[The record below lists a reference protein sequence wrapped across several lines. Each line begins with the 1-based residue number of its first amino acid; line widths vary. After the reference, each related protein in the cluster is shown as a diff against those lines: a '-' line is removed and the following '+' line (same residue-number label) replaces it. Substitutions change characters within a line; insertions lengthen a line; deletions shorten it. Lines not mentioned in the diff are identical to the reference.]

1 MKDSN
6 QTLIIDFSLEKILV
20 SINSVVHKTQVS
32 TEDFFKKPKQAHQD
46 LKQELKS
53 YGIGSV
59 KVIFSLPIRYITYQV
74 IPLPDEAPQD
84 EKLKLMSI
92 DLDRANFLDLF
103 SCERLSVTE
112 RMVAG
117 ERICDY
123 LLVAPQKAVR
133 LNCQSFL
140 QKMNSKLYKFVAN
153 YNLFKPERDA
163 EIISAFA
170 HSSNMEIVFWSYSFP
185 IAISNLSSTNEPA
198 NDLNRFLDI
207 YQNDLENKSLSI
219 ENIDIYGTNLGEYSF
234 SNLTHK
240 LTLREDYESFLMEN
254 LPSVASFQD
263 ITKKVKLPPEPFRLD
278 FPNLAH
284 LFAVMFLVF
293 SLLLGLFATLQNM
306 SLDQKYLVFQNE
318 VTQYERQIAEKKRIK
333 QEITDLEKEREFYYS
348 ITRRRAPWDLILKEL
363 SKLTPKGLWIE
374 RFSAAKN
381 NLVMIGKAEKVNE
394 VSGFA
399 VNLSHS
405 SKYFS
410 DVLLSG
416 SRDYSDGL
424 VYKEFQ
430 ITARL
435 KAPETAPL
443 PTN

>member
-20 SINSVVHKTQVS
+20 SINSVVRKTQVHS
-32 TEDFFKKPKQAHQD
+32 EDFFKKPKQAHQD

-53 YGIGSV
+53 YGISSA

-92 DLDRANFLDLF
+92 ELDMANFLDLF
-103 SCERLSVTE
+103 SCERLNVTE

-140 QKMNSKLYKFVAN
+140 KKINSKLYKFVAN
-153 YNLFKPERDA
+153 YNLFKPERDS
-163 EIISAFA
+163 EIISAFP

-185 IAISNLSSTNEPA
+185 IAISNLSSTNDTA

-219 ENIDIYGTNLGEYSF
+219 ENIDIYGAKLGEYSF

-240 LTLREDYESFLMEN
+240 VTLREDYESFLMEN
-254 LPSVASFQD
+254 LPAVSSFHD
-263 ITKKVKLPPEPFRLD
+263 ITKKVKLP
-278 FPNLAH
+278 
-284 LFAVMFLVF
+284 
-293 SLLLGLFATLQNM
+293 
-306 SLDQKYLVFQNE
+306 
-318 VTQYERQIAEKKRIK
+318 
-333 QEITDLEKEREFYYS
+333 
-348 ITRRRAPWDLILKEL
+348 
-363 SKLTPKGLWIE
+363 
-374 RFSAAKN
+374 
-381 NLVMIGKAEKVNE
+381 
-394 VSGFA
+394 
-399 VNLSHS
+399 
-405 SKYFS
+405 
-410 DVLLSG
+410 
-416 SRDYSDGL
+416 
-424 VYKEFQ
+424 
-430 ITARL
+430 
-435 KAPETAPL
+435 
-443 PTN
+443 